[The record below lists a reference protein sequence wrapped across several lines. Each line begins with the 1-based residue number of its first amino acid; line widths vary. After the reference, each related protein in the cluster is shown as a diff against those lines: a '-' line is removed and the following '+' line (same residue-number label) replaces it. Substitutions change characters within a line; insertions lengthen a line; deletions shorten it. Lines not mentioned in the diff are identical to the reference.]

1 VIPWRL
7 RQLSPAKKIF
17 ALSIIII
24 GLAFIIIN
32 FNAWNLFAKPIDLSM
47 TENAV
52 VRKVTLDSTNEN
64 MVLLDVKSMSSKT
77 IEFNT
82 VVIQDSNHI
91 TVATITS
98 VSEDLPAYENS
109 TIPINLNGINL
120 VSGNYTANLWTT
132 KSHVFYSPPFTV
144 G

>member
-1 VIPWRL
+1 MRL
-7 RQLSPAKKIF
+7 RQLRPFTKIF
-17 ALSIIII
+17 VLTIIII

-52 VRKVTLDSTNEN
+52 VRKVTLDNTNKN
-64 MVLLDVKSMSSKT
+64 MVLFDVQSMSSKT

-91 TVATITS
+91 TVATITPI
-98 VSEDLPAYENS
+98 SEDLPAYENS
-109 TIPINLNGINL
+109 TIPINLNEINL
-120 VSGNYTANLWTT
+120 SSGNYTANLWTT
-132 KSHVFYSPPFTV
+132 KSHVFYSPPFTIS
-144 G
+144 

>member
-1 VIPWRL
+1 
-7 RQLSPAKKIF
+7 
-17 ALSIIII
+17 
-24 GLAFIIIN
+24 
-32 FNAWNLFAKPIDLSM
+32 M

-132 KSHVFYSPPFTV
+132 KSHVFYSPPFTI